1 MNKTENKEYIHLS
14 NAPYQPIAVSH
25 YCKSLHHY
33 TITFPPLPQPTHPTK
48 KKTLQKKT
56 KKQQQKPQSYSHT
69 SPMPSFCKSSKT
81 KYIQPKTS
89 DIFCSVETKHQVN
102 SNVDTC
108 IVKDDSRCHGDL
120 YHCQVLRLSIKEKK
134 ALKPSSTCP
143 IFITQS

>member
-1 MNKTENKEYIHLS
+1 MLHTNRSQFLTIANLSTTTQLPFLPYHNLPILQRKKNPPKKPKNNNKNPKVIAIHLL
-14 NAPYQPIAVSH
+14 
-25 YCKSLHHY
+25 C
-33 TITFPPLPQPTHPTK
+33 PP
-48 KKTLQKKT
+48 
-56 KKQQQKPQSYSHT
+56 
-69 SPMPSFCKSSKT
+69 FCKSSKT

-134 ALKPSSTCP
+134 ALKPSSNCP